1 MSNVSHFESGLFLYN
16 GNKKEEVGQDLQ
28 QALPVLAKA
37 ISNLHVIQT
46 TSLEELQE
54 TCKGY
59 ASEVDVIIILGG
71 DGTVHECINAIAGL
85 EKRPAVAILPGGTC
99 NDFSRML
106 GMPQNVRQAAEAI
119 VNGQIRAVDIGQSDS
134 RYFLNFWG
142 IGLVTETS
150 INIDKEQKR
159 RLGVLSY
166 FLSTLR
172 TINQAEPF
180 GYRIKA
186 DGEEIEG
193 EAVLIVVLN
202 GKYIGTREIPVSAIT
217 PQDGKLDVLIVKNSS
232 LAMFRELMMMN
243 QEDANTE
250 ALTELSHVQV
260 NQAEIEVKGQ
270 EERQIDMDGEIVDT
284 VPASIRILPSHVN
297 MIFNQ

>member
-1 MSNVSHFESGLFLYN
+1 MNQYESGLFLYN
-16 GNKKEEVGQDLQ
+16 GNKKEEAGQNLQ
-28 QALPVLAKA
+28 QVLPVLAKA
-37 ISNLHVIQT
+37 ISRLHVMQT
-46 TSLEELQE
+46 TSLEELHE
-54 TCKGY
+54 TCKEY
-59 ASEVDVIIILGG
+59 APAVDVMIILGG
-71 DGTVHECINAIAGL
+71 DGTIHECINAIAGL
-85 EKRPAVAILPGGTC
+85 KKRPAVAILPSGTC

-106 GMPQNVRQAAEAI
+106 GMPQNMRQAAEAI
-119 VNGQIRAVDIGQSDS
+119 ANGQTRAVDIGQSDS

-186 DGEEIEG
+186 DGEEIKG
-193 EAVLIVVLN
+193 EAVLIVILN
-202 GKYIGTREIPVSAIT
+202 GKYIGTQEIPVSAIT
-217 PQDGKLDVLIVKNSS
+217 PHDGMLDILIVKNSS

-243 QEDANTE
+243 QEDVNTE
-250 ALTELSHVQV
+250 TLTELSHLQV
-260 NQAEIEVKGQ
+260 SQAEIEVKGQ

-284 VPASIRILPSHVN
+284 VPASIRVLPKHVK
-297 MIFNQ
+297 MIVNE

>member
-1 MSNVSHFESGLFLYN
+1 MNRFESGLFLYN
-16 GNKKEEVGQDLQ
+16 GNKKEEAGQNLQ
-28 QALPVLAKA
+28 QVLPVLAKA
-37 ISNLHVIQT
+37 ISSLHVIQT
-46 TSLEELQE
+46 TSLEELHE
-54 TCKGY
+54 TCKEY

-71 DGTVHECINAIAGL
+71 DGTIHECINAIAGL
-85 EKRPAVAILPGGTC
+85 EKRPAVAVLPGGTC

-106 GMPQNVRQAAEAI
+106 GMPQNMRQAAEAI
-119 VNGQIRAVDIGQSDS
+119 VNGQTRAVDIGQSDS

-166 FLSTLR
+166 FLSALR
-172 TINQAEPF
+172 TINQADSF

-202 GKYIGTREIPVSAIT
+202 GKYIGTQEIPVWTIT

-243 QEDANTE
+243 QEDVDTE
-250 ALTELSHVQV
+250 ALTELSHLQV
-260 NQAEIEVKGQ
+260 SQAEIEVKGQ
-270 EERQIDMDGEIVDT
+270 EERQIDMDGEIVDN
-284 VPASIRILPSHVN
+284 VPASIRVLPAHVN
-297 MIFNQ
+297 MIFNL